1 MSDPASVQ
9 TRLEAMERRL
19 AEIQRE
25 LAPDVPA
32 PPEAVPRAEG
42 DAAGEGHGG
51 VDVSA
56 GPFASLDAVRAFER
70 AVAALPGVREVTV
83 RGYETGNRAIL
94 EVQLGEETS

>member
-1 MSDPASVQ
+1 
-9 TRLEAMERRL
+9 MERRL

-32 PPEAVPRAEG
+32 DAPLEAH
-42 DAAGEGHGG
+42 AADHGS

-56 GPFASLDAVRAFER
+56 GPFPSLDALREFER
-70 AVAALPGVREVTV
+70 AVAELPGVCEVTV

-94 EVQLGEETS
+94 EVQLREETS